1 MSLPRRRLLRH
12 GLRAGLAAPLLS
24 PRRAAEAALAP
35 LVMIDPGH
43 GGIDPGALGLD
54 GTVEKII
61 TLATGFDLRARLLA
75 TRRYR
80 VAMTRTADVFVSL
93 GERVALAQKYR
104 ASLFMSLH
112 ANIFAEPA
120 IRGGSA
126 YTLSAHASDRLA
138 GALAKSENGADR
150 VAGPKFQHV
159 PTQVAEILVSLVQHE
174 TMLGSARLAEHVV
187 AALGRVEPLLVRP
200 WRQADFAV
208 LQSVSIPS
216 TLVEMG
222 FLSNPIDAANFQ
234 KPAFRA
240 SVAGALTGAI
250 DSWFATGGLARV
262 AG

>member
-1 MSLPRRRLLRH
+1 MLLPRRRLLRH
-12 GLRAGLAAPLLS
+12 GLRAGLAAPLLL
-24 PRRAAEAALAP
+24 PRRAARAERLRR
-35 LVMIDPGH
+35 VMLDPGH

-54 GTVEKII
+54 GTVEKVIN
-61 TLATGFDLRARLLA
+61 LATALDLRSRLLA
-75 TRRYR
+75 TRRYA
-80 VAMTRTADVFVSL
+80 VGMTRTTDVFVSL
-93 GERVALAQKYR
+93 GQRVALAQKFD
-104 ASLFMSLH
+104 ADIFMSMH
-112 ANIFAEPA
+112 ANIYSNPA

-126 YTLSAHASDRLA
+126 YTLSAHASD
-138 GALAKSENGADR
+138 ALAAAMARDENREDR
-150 VAGPKFQHV
+150 VVGPKLPPV
-159 PTQVAEILVSLVQHE
+159 SSQVAGILVSLVKHE

-187 AALGRVEPLLVRP
+187 AALGRVEALLVDP

-240 SVAGALTGAI
+240 TIAGALASAI